1 MVARVSVTPV
11 SLEALILQL
20 LISIQLEVGLY
31 NSINSS
37 FAPAGPLARNSLIT
51 TLGLEGGDVFVGV
64 LVGVFVG
71 VPVSAA
77 DVLVWAIEVAVAFT
91 AEAVLVSAADVAV
104 AFKADAVPVE
114 FAAITVFV

>member
-1 MVARVSVTPV
+1 MVEVGMVARVSVLPV

-37 FAPAGPLARNSLIT
+37 FAPAGPLVRNSLIT
-51 TLGLEGGDVFVGV
+51 TLAVEGEVVLVGV
-64 LVGVFVG
+64 LVEVLVG

-91 AEAVLVSAADVAV
+91 A
-104 AFKADAVPVE
+104 DA
-114 FAAITVFV
+114 